1 MALIKI
7 GTNGLDTG
15 VGGKVLQVV
24 NANTAENI
32 TFTNDTYGDVI
43 TLNITPNKSTSDI
56 LIQANMQLSSNSTTS
71 QDQGTGFK
79 ILRNSTEILTSG
91 GYQQYIYSNGAN
103 IDKRDNFSIAFL
115 DTGHSTT
122 SEITY
127 KIQGNNNTGGGSLT
141 FNNSGRSTIWLM
153 ELDQ

>member
-1 MALIKI
+1 MALTKI
-7 GTNGLDTG
+7 NNNTLSAITGLPAG

-24 NANTAENI
+24 SANTAENV
-32 TFTNDTYGDVI
+32 TFTNATYGDVI

-79 ILRNSTEILTSG
+79 ILRNSTEIITSG
-91 GYQQYIYSNGAN
+91 GYQQYIYSNAAA

-127 KIQGNNNTGGGSLT
+127 KIQG
-141 FNNSGRSTIWLM
+141 
-153 ELDQ
+153 